1 MRLVIVES
9 PTKAKTIE
17 KFLGQDYKVYS
28 SYGHV
33 RDLPEDEF
41 GIDVKNNFKPKYLI
55 IPKARK
61 IIKILKD
68 SVQKAKS
75 TILATDEDREGEA
88 IAYHLIRALSLKISE
103 NCLPRNYKISHR
115 GSS

>member
-17 KFLGQDYKVYS
+17 KFLGQDYKVFS

-41 GIDVKNNFKPKYLI
+41 GIDIEK
-55 IPKARK
+55 
-61 IIKILKD
+61 
-68 SVQKAKS
+68 
-75 TILATDEDREGEA
+75 
-88 IAYHLIRALSLKISE
+88 
-103 NCLPRNYKISHR
+103 
-115 GSS
+115 